1 MIHPKVYLALLAA
14 ASTVLAAT
22 VPTTAH
28 ADRWEVRREV
38 RKGYYEVERAKR
50 RAERDVRRCTTREC
64 AEREIR
70 RGYRDVEREKR
81 EARGNIRREL
91 RQDYYR
97 DSYYRGGD
105 RWYRDGRYW
114 NRNDYERRYYRKR
127 DRDGNEFLKGVVV
140 GAAVVGVAAAIAQSN
155 DD

>member
-1 MIHPKVYLALLAA
+1 MIHTKVYLALLAA
-14 ASTVLAAT
+14 ASTMLAAT
-22 VPTTAH
+22 VPATAH

-38 RKGYYEVERAKR
+38 RQGYYNVERAKR

-64 AEREIR
+64 ADREIR
-70 RGYRDVEREKR
+70 QGYRDVEREKR
-81 EARGNIRREL
+81 QARGKIRREL
-91 RQDYYR
+91 RKDYYR
-97 DSYYRGGD
+97 DNYYRGND

-114 NRNDYERRYYRKR
+114 NRSDYERRYYRKR

-140 GAAVVGVAAAIAQSN
+140 GAAVVGVAAAITQSN

>member
-1 MIHPKVYLALLAA
+1 MMMSRVRL
-14 ASTVLAAT
+14 VLAAT
-22 VPTTAH
+22 GASLLLSMVPRGAL

-38 RKGYYEVERAKR
+38 REGYYEVERAKR
-50 RAERDVRRCTTREC
+50 RAEKDVRRCTTREC

-70 RGYRDVEREKR
+70 QGYRDVEREKR
-81 EARGNIRREL
+81 EARGEIRREL

-114 NRNDYERRYYRKR
+114 NRYDYERRYYRKR

-140 GAAVVGVAAAIAQSN
+140 GAAVVGVASAIAKSN